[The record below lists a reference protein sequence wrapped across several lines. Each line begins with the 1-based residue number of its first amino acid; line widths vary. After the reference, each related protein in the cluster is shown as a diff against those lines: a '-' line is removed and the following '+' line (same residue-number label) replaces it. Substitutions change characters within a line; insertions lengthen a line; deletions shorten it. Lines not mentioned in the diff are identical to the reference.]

1 MFENLSESA
10 RLYLKESL
18 PKQLLSAVVRGLVP
32 LEPRELLIVIAY
44 HYDKCDE
51 QTHADALATVKSL
64 PAGVIDTVV
73 SGDVPDFVLSFVYHQ
88 CSLSQNSLDALV
100 TNKNLSDD
108 TMVELA
114 GTDNESLL
122 ELIAKN
128 QMRILKDDRIFD
140 ALITNSHL
148 PKVAKDQIM
157 EFFTMVASKE
167 LAKLNIKIERK
178 DAAAAGKEAGLP
190 AALTRGRDL
199 PANLQK
205 TGLPSDLNAAGLPS
219 DSAMLPSRTSSQLPS
234 EVGSGLPANVID
246 DLPVNLMVQGLPSE
260 LIDELEENETM
271 DDGTRTTLFQRIQK
285 MTVSQK
291 IKLALLGNKEARAI
305 LLRDSNRVVIE
316 SVIKSPRITDGEV
329 IGITNSRSVSED
341 IIRMIAANREWQ
353 KNYRIRQA
361 LASNPKTP
369 VPIAIRLLETMSKQD
384 LKNLSNSKNISSV
397 VATTAKRMMGETR

>member
-18 PKQLLSAVVRGLVP
+18 PKQLISAVVKGLVP
-32 LEPRELLIVIAY
+32 LEPKELLIVIAY
-44 HYDKCDE
+44 HYKDGDE
-51 QTHADALATVKSL
+51 QIKTDALNTIKSF
-64 PAGVIDTVV
+64 PEHVIETIVGD
-73 SGDVPDFVLSFVYHQ
+73 DVPDFVLSFIYRNFNLSNRAIY
-88 CSLSQNSLDALV
+88 SLA
-100 TNKNLSDD
+100 TNKNISDE
-108 TMVELA
+108 MFIELA
-114 GTDNESLL
+114 KTDNESIL

-140 ALITNSHL
+140 ALITNPHL
-148 PKVAKDQIM
+148 SKVAKDQLM
-157 EFFTMVASKE
+157 EFFSLVASKE
-167 LAKLNIKIERK
+167 LLKLNIKIEKK
-178 DAAAAGKEAGLP
+178 DITTMNKSAGLP
-190 AALTRGRDL
+190 SSINRPTDL
-199 PANLQK
+199 PSDLLG
-205 TGLPSDLNAAGLPS
+205 TGLPSDSRNTGLPS
-219 DSAMLPSRTSSQLPS
+219 DASS
-234 EVGSGLPANVID
+234 ELPA
-246 DLPVNLMVQGLPSE
+246 DLNDNLPTNLIMQGLPSE
-260 LIDELEENETM
+260 LIEEQDEEKNIDEGARL
-271 DDGTRTTLFQRIQK
+271 TLYQRIQK

-361 LASNPKTP
+361 LVSNPKTP
-369 VPIAIRLLETMSKQD
+369 VPIAIKLLETMSKQD

-397 VATTAKRMMGETR
+397 VSTTAKRMMGDTK